1 MLLLSTSF
9 LALVQIPE
17 YVLDTTWAP
26 AFPPGAHT
34 FSGVAVQ
41 YGRLYVTQR
50 GNTSLEPILLLN
62 TTDGRMQTSFGSS
75 EIGIS
80 KSTPPTWGAHGIAT
94 TYVENVDT
102 RVYINDFT
110 SFMLWGF
117 DQRSPDFAPWSKATR
132 AALRI
137 GTPGKQG
144 VGNDPVQFG
153 HLADTAVHHPPYVPP
168 YTTNHI
174 VYVADG
180 DGGSANRIVALATST
195 GHPPDWPSKAKFL
208 WATPSN
214 YHNPHSITYHERTN
228 LLLVADRENNRTR
241 VLQSSDGKDLG
252 NLECGL
258 DLGPRGKPF
267 GVRTWSSA
275 TADLLFMAIMDNPQD
290 GMNQKIAVLDISGL
304 QDHGPTPTLGS
315 PTPCKIAQLLD
326 VPTSDSGPHL
336 LGVDYNGDV
345 YAALVAD
352 SPRSTVLRYTIKGTL
367 EERLRQ
373 HARASARAHV
383 A

>member
-9 LALVQIPE
+9 LAMAQIPE

-26 AFPPGAHT
+26 VFPPGAHT

-50 GNTSLEPILLLN
+50 GNTSLEPILVLN

-102 RVYINDFT
+102 RVYINDFS

-144 VGNDPVQFG
+144 VGNHPVQFG
-153 HLADTAVHHPPYVPP
+153 HLADTAVHHPPYLPP
-168 YTTNHI
+168 YSTNHI

-180 DGGSANRIVALATST
+180 DGGSANRVVALATTT
-195 GHPPDWPSKAKFL
+195 GHPPDEPSEARFL

-214 YHNPHSITYHERTN
+214 YHNPHSITFHARTK
-228 LLLVADRENNRTR
+228 LLLIADRENNRTR

-275 TADLLFMAIMDNPQD
+275 TADLLFMAIMDNPQVGHTRSRPHPSHCPQPRRQRWAWRTHD
-290 GMNQKIAVLDISGL
+290 PLPPPLPAL
-304 QDHGPTPTLGS
+304 TLTLPPVRPS
-315 PTPCKIAQLLD
+315 PAGRHEPEDRGARHLW
-326 VPTSDSGPHL
+326 TSR
-336 LGVDYNGDV
+336 
-345 YAALVAD
+345 
-352 SPRSTVLRYTIKGTL
+352 PRSLPPKPPTYLLR
-367 EERLRQ
+367 
-373 HARASARAHV
+373 
-383 A
+383 